1 MTTNKQNKT
10 NKCYTNWNSGDAC
23 LPVFVHSEQ
32 RTLQSLVIELQSG
45 QRLFKNLKSKCSDQ
59 GAWPNAFTQSLV
71 TFALV
76 TMIVSLCNLVL
87 HWEAD
92 EKLHTERRKG
102 FRWKLMITRR
112 ELGCQ
117 PYREGGEQLIKVTQ
131 KADVLVQKAENIWG
145 HLVQGQP
152 CLSIC
157 ISPQCPFVILHF
169 HKAWARR
176 LALNP

>member
-1 MTTNKQNKT
+1 MLVCQF
-10 NKCYTNWNSGDAC
+10 
-23 LPVFVHSEQ
+23 LF
-32 RTLQSLVIELQSG
+32 TLSNGLSNPWSSKFRVA
-45 QRLFKNLKSKCSDQ
+45 RDYFKKKKRPLKSKCSDQ

-102 FRWKLMITRR
+102 FCWKLLITRR

-131 KADVLVQKAENIWG
+131 KADILVQKAENIWG

-157 ISPQCPFVILHF
+157 TSPQCHFVILHF
-169 HKAWARR
+169 HKA
-176 LALNP
+176 